1 MKKISVCISLFFLA
15 SIFTPL
21 FPQYQPDWQSLDT
34 REIPSWW
41 GDAKFGIFIH
51 WGLYSVPAYA
61 PVNEVEG
68 IYEKYAEHYYNRLI
82 AGNKLFKD
90 FHEKHYGKDFAYGDF
105 APLFKAEYLIRLNG
119 QTCSRRPG
127 QNTWFLH
134 RNITMGSA
142 FGPANTR
149 LVGTAPSLVL
159 KQILSTGF
167 QTQLGRRDFIS
178 GCTTR
183 SWSGLTLSILPLPS
197 KSGSIHT

>member
-1 MKKISVCISLFFLA
+1 MRSITGKISPMAILLPYLKRN
-15 SIFTPL
+15 I
-21 FPQYQPDWQSLDT
+21 
-34 REIPSWW
+34 
-41 GDAKFGIFIH
+41 
-51 WGLYSVPAYA
+51 
-61 PVNEVEG
+61 
-68 IYEKYAEHYYNRLI
+68 
-82 AGNKLFKD
+82 
-90 FHEKHYGKDFAYGDF
+90 
-105 APLFKAEYLIRLNG
+105 LIRLNG

-183 SWSGLTLSILPLPS
+183 SWSGLTLLFSATIEEWVDSHMIPQMKELVNSYKPDIIFSDGEWDYDS
-197 KSGSIHT
+197 KTLKSEEFLVWLYNSSPVKEHVV